1 MAERIAKVKVLPGEE
16 ESEEIIIVKAIY
28 FTPLHQ
34 LVIQKVKPW
43 SKDNSAE
50 LCTYDNTFFEL
61 VILFI

>member
-16 ESEEIIIVKAIY
+16 ESEEIIVKAIY
-28 FTPLHQ
+28 FTPVHQ
-34 LVIQKVKPW
+34 LVNQKVKPW